1 MPILSNSKHETFA
14 AGLADGLKAIDAYE
28 RAGYPR
34 SASAAS
40 QLKNQPAIEQRVQ
53 ELIQA
58 KNDIAAENADDIDN
72 LPSEL
77 NRDWLVRTLMK
88 NVVLAQN
95 ARQITPANKAVEMLA
110 QLIGYSFK
118 QPTTNKDDD
127 DSGSTKQPEGFNMDA
142 FAAGLDKIGSLVS
155 NKADEKAAEDAE

>member
-1 MPILSNSKHETFA
+1 MPILSNPKHETFA

-40 QLKNQPAIEQRVQ
+40 QLKNQAAIEQRVQ

-58 KNDIAAENADDIDN
+58 KNDIAAATADDMDN

-77 NRDWLVRTLMK
+77 SRDWLVRTLMK
-88 NVVLAQN
+88 NVALAQD

-118 QPTTNKDDD
+118 TPQSNKDDD
-127 DSGSTKQPEGFNMDA
+127 DSGATKKPEDFNMDA
-142 FAAGLDKIGSLVS
+142 FAAGLDKIGSLVA
-155 NKADEKAAEDAE
+155 NKEKEEEESE